1 MPRSCR
7 LSRCQTEGKPIM
19 AKAAPKIREE
29 GNKGKY
35 KRQYKRYVVDYGRDQ
50 DGKHVDLPTGISVM
64 LLRRSNF

>member
-1 MPRSCR
+1 
-7 LSRCQTEGKPIM
+7 M